1 MAAAH
6 ALALLAVCVALCVSA
21 NVLAWF
27 GIPYTAEGGNFVLK
41 LHPASDLCCL
51 AAAARL
57 VFSAR
62 SFCTRL
68 VAEPLVALYL
78 CAVAMCLV
86 LELLM
91 TGVGNLV
98 VLLDTYLPAG
108 LLAAVCC
115 DATDAQRARLR
126 AALQLCFVGN
136 ILLALIEGVT
146 HSTLVPLAP
155 DGPADLLTEAE
166 FRPMALYDHPLTG
179 AAMTLIAAFVPPD
192 RASRPRLHDLYC
204 CLIPLG
210 LVAFGGRAAMAAGG
224 LCLCWF
230 GAGVIRRAVLR
241 RHAPLRILALVPVAV
256 LGGVAAG
263 VAIYF
268 SGLGGRLERHFYWDS
283 SAQVRLD
290 QWHVLDLLNAQQ
302 MMFGAARK
310 DVIALLEPLRLA
322 YGVPVIENFWLLMF
336 LSLGL
341 LGYPFFLTGLASLLS
356 WCARQG
362 GGRGL
367 PMVLALLAAA
377 STSNSLGRKSTLLL
391 VLVAAASSMSRP
403 VVVAK
408 LPSPAR
414 SRQQPGFPQTPL
426 PQPVV

>member
-1 MAAAH
+1 MAASDV
-6 ALALLAVCVALCVSA
+6 LALLAVCVALSVSA
-21 NVLAWF
+21 NVLTWF
-27 GIPYTAEGGNFVLK
+27 GIPYVAEGGNVVLK
-41 LHPASDLCCL
+41 LHPASDLCYL

-57 VFSAR
+57 VFSGR
-62 SFCTRL
+62 NFCKRL
-68 VAEPLVALYL
+68 LAEPLVAGYL

-86 LELLM
+86 LEVLM
-91 TGVGNLV
+91 TGVGNLI

-115 DATDAQRARLR
+115 DATDVQRGRLR
-126 AALQLCFVGN
+126 ATLQVCFVAN
-136 ILLALIEGVT
+136 IFLALVEGVT

-155 DGPADLLTEAE
+155 DGPADLLSAAD

-179 AAMTLIAAFVPPD
+179 AAITLIAVFVPPE
-192 RASRPRLHDLYC
+192 RSGRRWLHVLYC
-204 CLIPLG
+204 CLMPLG

-241 RHAPLRILALVPVAV
+241 LHAPLRILALVPAAIVGGIAV
-256 LGGVAAG
+256 GL
-263 VAIYF
+263 AIYY

-290 QWHVLDLLNAQQ
+290 QWHVLGLLDAQQ
-302 MMFGAARK
+302 FLFGAARQ
-310 DVIALLEPLRLA
+310 DVIALLEPLRLT

-341 LGYPFFLTGLASLLS
+341 LGYPFFLAGLASLLC

-362 GGRGL
+362 AGHGL
-367 PMVLALLAAA
+367 PMVLALLATA

-391 VLVAAASSMSRP
+391 VLVAAASSMARP
-403 VVVAK
+403 VVVGRVK
-408 LPSPAR
+408 SHGRAR
-414 SRQQPGFPQTPL
+414 RHPGFPQTSL
-426 PQPVV
+426 PQPAL